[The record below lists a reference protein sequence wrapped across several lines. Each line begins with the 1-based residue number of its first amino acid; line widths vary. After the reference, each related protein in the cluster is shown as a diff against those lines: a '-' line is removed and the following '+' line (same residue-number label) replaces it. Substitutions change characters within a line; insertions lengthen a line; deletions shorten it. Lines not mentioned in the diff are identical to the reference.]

1 MPAAHQHPYGSG
13 LLGASPNDP
22 LRPGGLELTRT
33 AIASAKFCA
42 GQRVLDLGCGTG
54 ASTDL
59 LSHVGCQV
67 VGVDATLGT
76 LEVASRQHP
85 DLAWVLASAEA
96 LPFLTAS
103 QNGILAECSL
113 SVVAARTRALSE
125 CHRVLAPGSMLVIT
139 DVYAREPDAVID
151 NTTILPACV
160 AQMAG
165 QETLCA
171 EITQAGFKIE
181 SWQDHSAVLKTFL
194 ARLIFEKGSLA
205 ALWSNHA
212 SRDEASNL
220 SAALRAKRPGYFLLL
235 ARAT

>member
-1 MPAAHQHPYGSG
+1 MATDSKGVTTAWCTLANSADLLPAATW
-13 LLGASPNDP
+13 LK
-22 LRPGGLELTRT
+22 
-33 AIASAKFCA
+33 AIDA
-42 GQRVLDLGCGTG
+42 RL
-54 ASTDL
+54 STIT
-59 LSHVGCQV
+59 VFQPK
-67 VGVDATLGT
+67 ATLAPAVAEGEEPAAPPTFLGGVEKDGKSYEIDYHFDLDGDT
-76 LEVASRQHP
+76 LTLVAHVATGGAIDS
-85 DLAWVLASAEA
+85 
-96 LPFLTAS
+96 LTE
-103 QNGILAECSL
+103 LYR
-113 SVVAARTRALSE
+113 AADWPERE
-125 CHRVLAPGSMLVIT
+125 IMLVIT